1 MYAILVIMI
10 LRVAA
15 LSRDIFG
22 RLLAAGVAALIF
34 FHAFINIAMNI
45 GMSPVVGL
53 PLPFMSY
60 GGSSLVINMA
70 AIGIVLNIARQK

>member
-1 MYAILVIMI
+1 
-10 LRVAA
+10 
-15 LSRDIFG
+15 
-22 RLLAAGVAALIF
+22 
-34 FHAFINIAMNI
+34 MNI

-53 PLPFMSY
+53 PLTFMSY